1 MHRNYIKDALL
12 GLAVGDALGVPVEF
26 MTREEIR
33 TNPVT
38 TMQAFGTHNQPAGT
52 WSDDSSLTFCLAE
65 MLCKGY
71 DLDELALYMIRW
83 KESAFWTAHNHVFD
97 IGIATSQAINLLK
110 KGISPLLSGGNSEQS
125 NGNGSLMRIL
135 PLLFY
140 VKEKPIQERFKC
152 VQEISSLTHRHI
164 ISAVACFIYLEY
176 ALKLLN
182 GVDKLLALTQ
192 AGLDVKNF
200 LIMHD
205 LISIEEFDRFKRIL
219 PNETGIVTINDL
231 DETEIHSSGYVLHSL
246 EASIWSVLSTNNYN
260 DAVLKAVNLGSDT
273 DTTGAITGGLAG
285 LLYGWQEIPPEW
297 LNLLVKRTD
306 IENLSEKLFAVI
318 Y

>member
-1 MHRNYIKDALL
+1 
-12 GLAVGDALGVPVEF
+12 
-26 MTREEIR
+26 
-33 TNPVT
+33 
-38 TMQAFGTHNQPAGT
+38 
-52 WSDDSSLTFCLAE
+52 
-65 MLCKGY
+65 
-71 DLDELALYMIRW
+71 
-83 KESAFWTAHNHVFD
+83 
-97 IGIATSQAINLLK
+97 
-110 KGISPLLSGGNSEQS
+110 
-125 NGNGSLMRIL
+125 
-135 PLLFY
+135 
-140 VKEKPIQERFKC
+140 
-152 VQEISSLTHRHI
+152 
-164 ISAVACFIYLEY
+164 
-176 ALKLLN
+176 
-182 GVDKLLALTQ
+182 
-192 AGLDVKNF
+192 
-200 LIMHD
+200 MHD

>member
-192 AGLDVKNF
+192 AGLDVKTF
-200 LIMHD
+200 
-205 LISIEEFDRFKRIL
+205 
-219 PNETGIVTINDL
+219 
-231 DETEIHSSGYVLHSL
+231 
-246 EASIWSVLSTNNYN
+246 
-260 DAVLKAVNLGSDT
+260 
-273 DTTGAITGGLAG
+273 
-285 LLYGWQEIPPEW
+285 
-297 LNLLVKRTD
+297 
-306 IENLSEKLFAVI
+306 
-318 Y
+318 